1 MANGEYTGDRVLAS
15 YVLMVLFRA
24 ISEINESR
32 RCFSEGFLVDSFKSL
47 TGVFHMSNVKLNA
60 AKSVIGLIPEKGSIG
75 LGSGS
80 TVAIFAKELGRRVES
95 GEVDVSVVPSSYQAY
110 QLAIDF
116 NIPLTN
122 LDINPELLLT
132 IDGADEVDKE
142 LNLTKGGGG
151 ALFQEKVVASASKK
165 LIIIVDESKLVEKL
179 ATRFLIPVE
188 VLPFSLGVV
197 KKTIKKMGIDPI
209 LRQAQKKMGPV
220 VTDNGNFIVDL
231 KFPKP
236 IDNPAQV
243 AIDLK
248 MIPGVME
255 TGLFIGM
262 TDEVHIGT
270 AEGAYILKK

>member
-1 MANGEYTGDRVLAS
+1 
-15 YVLMVLFRA
+15 
-24 ISEINESR
+24 
-32 RCFSEGFLVDSFKSL
+32 
-47 TGVFHMSNVKLNA
+47 MSNVKLNA

-80 TVAIFAKELGRRVES
+80 TVAIFAKELGRKVGS

-110 QLAIDF
+110 QLAIEF

-151 ALFQEKVVASASKK
+151 ALFQEKIVASASKK
-165 LIIIVDESKLVEKL
+165 LAIIVDESKIVEKL
-179 ATRFLIPVE
+179 ATKFLIPVE

-197 KKTIKKMGIDPI
+197 RKTITRMGIDPI
-209 LRQAQKKMGPV
+209 VRQAQKKTGPV
-220 VTDNGNFIVDL
+220 VTDNGNFIIDL

-236 IDNPAQV
+236 IDNPEQA

-248 MIPGVME
+248 MIPGVVE

-262 TDEVHIGT
+262 TDEVHVGT
-270 AEGAYILKK
+270 EDGAYILKK